1 MKAISPELKAHYA
14 SGSTTIARCWR
25 FECAD
30 GTTRLV
36 TTASRDL
43 LINGELYRSK
53 DGVNPTAIQAQD
65 NAAVPNS
72 EVMGA
77 LSPDLVTE
85 TQILGA
91 IWDAAK
97 VVIFEVNYRDL
108 SMGTLELQ
116 SGTIGD
122 IKVGRIIFSGEVR
135 GLAQALQQ
143 TVGDVYTKGCT
154 ARFGDA
160 RCKVNTDAL
169 MVTGSITSVVDRRH
183 FADAS
188 RTEVPDYFGAGLIT
202 FTSGE
207 NAGYSLEIAQYLD
220 GAIEP
225 VLPFPQNVAVGDTY
239 EMIPGCR
246 KRFQEDCKT
255 KWSNVLNFRGFP
267 YVPGGDIVLGL
278 GGTEGTNL

>member
-1 MKAISPELKAHYA
+1 MKSITPELKAHYA
-14 SGSTTIARCWR
+14 SGSTTLARCWR

-43 LINGELYRSK
+43 LINDELYRSK

-143 TVGDVYTKGCT
+143 TVGRVYVKGCP
-154 ARFGDA
+154 ARFGDSE
-160 RCKVNTDAL
+160 CKVNVIPLTVAGAITAVSTRREFTDSAR
-169 MVTGSITSVVDRRH
+169 VEPS
-183 FADAS
+183 
-188 RTEVPDYFGAGLIT
+188 DYFGAGLIT

-207 NAGYSLEIAQYLD
+207 NAGYSMEIAEYAAGVIQT
-220 GAIEP
+220 
-225 VLPFPQNVAVGDTY
+225 VLPMPQNIAVGDTY

-246 KRFQEDCKT
+246 KRLMEDCKA
-255 KWSNVLNFRGFP
+255 KWNNVLNNRGFE
-267 YVPGGDIVLGL
+267 YVPGGDKVLGL